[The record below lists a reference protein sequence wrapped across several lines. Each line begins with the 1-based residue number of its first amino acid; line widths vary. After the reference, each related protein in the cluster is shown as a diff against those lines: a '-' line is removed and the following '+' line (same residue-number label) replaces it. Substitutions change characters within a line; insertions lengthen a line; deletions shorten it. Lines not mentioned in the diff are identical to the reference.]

1 MNLEIRGIHYNVTD
15 TTKEFFEKKLHRIEF
30 AADNLVEIL
39 IAVHKEPHQS
49 YRIEAKVHFKWGLTK
64 IVHADAHELYEAIEY
79 FVDKLE
85 SLIRKEKG
93 KMKEHGSRHKE
104 NREIADPVL

>member
-30 AADNLVEIL
+30 AAENLVDLQIT
-39 IAVHKEPHQS
+39 VHQEPHQS
-49 YRIEAKVHFKWGLTK
+49 YRIEAKVHFKWGVIK
-64 IVHADAHELYEAIEY
+64 IVHADAYELYEAIEY

-93 KMKEHGSRHKE
+93 KMKEHGSKGKE
-104 NREIADPVL
+104 NIDLVDPVL

>member
-30 AADNLVEIL
+30 AADNLVDLL

-49 YRIEAKVHFKWGLTK
+49 YRIEAKVHFKWGVTK
-64 IVHADAHELYEAIEY
+64 IVHADAYELY
-79 FVDKLE
+79 
-85 SLIRKEKG
+85 
-93 KMKEHGSRHKE
+93 
-104 NREIADPVL
+104 

>member
-1 MNLEIRGIHYNVTD
+1 MNLEIRGIHYNVSD

-30 AADNLVEIL
+30 AAHYLVDLL
-39 IAVHKEPHQS
+39 ITVHKEPHKS
-49 YRIEAKVHFKWGLTK
+49 YRIEAKVHFQWGTTK

-85 SLIRKEKG
+85 DIIRKAKG
-93 KMKEHGSRHKE
+93 KVQDHGLKNRE
-104 NREIADPVL
+104 NREIIEPIL